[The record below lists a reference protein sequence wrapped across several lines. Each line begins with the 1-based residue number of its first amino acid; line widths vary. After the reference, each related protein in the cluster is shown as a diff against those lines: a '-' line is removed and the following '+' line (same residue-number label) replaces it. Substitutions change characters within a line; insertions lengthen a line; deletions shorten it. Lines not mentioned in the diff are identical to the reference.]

1 MNQPLFS
8 KFPHFL
14 HGGDYNPDQWLKN
27 PEIIDEDFRLFP
39 LANCNTVS
47 VGIFAWAAL
56 EPEEGVYRFDFLDD
70 IFDRAEKAG
79 MNIILATPSGARPHW
94 LAEQYPEVLRTNADR
109 TKNLFGGRHNHCYT
123 SPVYRDKTQAINRLL
138 AQRYGKRKPLIMWH
152 VSNEYSG
159 ECHCE
164 LCQKAFRQWLKE
176 RYGNDLDRL
185 NYEWWNNFWSH
196 TYTSWDQIESPS
208 PIGENRVH
216 ALSINWKRFVT
227 HQTVDFYRSEC
238 APLREITPDIP
249 VTTNLMGTYTGLDY
263 WKFAPYMD
271 IVSWDS
277 YPSWHI
283 GDDVKLAA
291 SESFVSDLNR
301 SMKGGKPYIL
311 MESTPSNTNWQK
323 IPRLKRPGMHSL
335 SSLHKIA
342 YGADSV
348 LYFQW
353 RKSRGS
359 SEKFH
364 GAVVDHVGHENTRV
378 FHDVSELG
386 EALSRMDEIVGS
398 TTRAEAAVI
407 YDWDNRWAIDDMQG
421 LGTSDKDYCGVCIDH
436 YTPLW
441 KNNVAVDVIDSEQ
454 DFSDY
459 KLLIAPMLYMVKK
472 GVGERIQE
480 FVENGGTFV
489 ATYASGMVNDDDLC
503 FLGGFPGPLS
513 NVLGIWSEEI
523 DTLTDSMKNSALT
536 ENSCPLLLKESY
548 DAFRYCDLVH
558 PRNAEVLMRFGS
570 DFYKGMPA
578 LTKNDF
584 GRGTAYYMAFENRQ
598 EFLEDFYSS
607 LIDQLKLKRDLTTPD
622 GVSARIRSNGNGDF
636 LFLMNFTNED
646 KTVDLAKNVFTD
658 ILTGDTKTGSIQLKP
673 YGVLVLK

>member
-1 MNQPLFS
+1 
-8 KFPHFL
+8 
-14 HGGDYNPDQWLKN
+14 
-27 PEIIDEDFRLFP
+27 
-39 LANCNTVS
+39 
-47 VGIFAWAAL
+47 
-56 EPEEGVYRFDFLDD
+56 
-70 IFDRAEKAG
+70 
-79 MNIILATPSGARPHW
+79 
-94 LAEQYPEVLRTNADR
+94 
-109 TKNLFGGRHNHCYT
+109 
-123 SPVYRDKTQAINRLL
+123 
-138 AQRYGKRKPLIMWH
+138 
-152 VSNEYSG
+152 
-159 ECHCE
+159 
-164 LCQKAFRQWLKE
+164 
-176 RYGNDLDRL
+176 
-185 NYEWWNNFWSH
+185 
-196 TYTSWDQIESPS
+196 
-208 PIGENRVH
+208 
-216 ALSINWKRFVT
+216 VT

-311 MESTPSNTNWQK
+311 MESTPSNTNWQE
-323 IPRLKRPGMHSL
+323 ISRLKRPGMHSL

-378 FHDVSELG
+378 FHDVSEVG

-407 YDWDNRWAIDDMQG
+407 YDWNNRWAIDDMQG
-421 LGTSDKDYCGVCIDH
+421 LGTRDKDYCGVCIDH

-472 GVGERIQE
+472 GVGKRIQE

-536 ENSCPLLLKESY
+536 ENSCPLSLKESY
-548 DAFRYCDLVH
+548 DAFRYCDLIH
-558 PRNAEVLMRFGS
+558 PRSAEVLMRFGS

>member
-1 MNQPLFS
+1 MGYPLFE
-8 KFPHFL
+8 KFPRFL
-14 HGGDYNPDQWLKN
+14 HGGDYNPDQWLNN

-56 EPEEGVYRFDFLDD
+56 EPAEGEYCFDFLDD

-79 MNIILATPSGARPHW
+79 MNIILATLSGARPHW
-94 LAEQYPEVLRTNADR
+94 LAEKYPEVLRTNADR
-109 TKNLFGGRHNHCYT
+109 TKNLFGGRHNHCFT
-123 SPVYRDKTQAINRLL
+123 SPIYREKTQKINQLL
-138 AQRYGKRKPLIMWH
+138 AKRYGHKKPLLMWH

-164 LCQKAFRQWLKE
+164 LCQKAFREWLKK
-176 RYGNDLDRL
+176 RYNNDLDRL
-185 NYEWWNNFWSH
+185 NYEWWNHFWSH

-208 PIGENRVH
+208 PLGENRVH
-216 ALSINWKRFVT
+216 ALNINWKRFVT
-227 HQTVDFYRSEC
+227 HQTVDFYRNEC
-238 APLREITPDIP
+238 VPLKKVTPDIP

-271 IVSWDS
+271 VISWDS
-277 YPSWHI
+277 YPSWHL
-283 GDDVKLAA
+283 GDDVKVAI

-301 SMKGGKPYIL
+301 SMKGGQPYIL
-311 MESTPSNTNWQK
+311 MESTPSNTNWQEV
-323 IPRLKRPGMHSL
+323 PRLKRPGMHLL
-335 SSLHKIA
+335 SSLHKVA

-364 GAVVDHVGHENTRV
+364 GAVVDHAGHENTRV
-378 FHDVSELG
+378 FRDVSEVG
-386 EALSRMDEIVGS
+386 EVLSRMDEVIGS
-398 TTRAEAAVI
+398 QTKAEAAVI

-421 LGTSDKDYCGVCIDH
+421 LGTRDKDYCGICTDH
-436 YTPLW
+436 YAPFW

-454 DFSDY
+454 DFSGY
-459 KLLIAPMLYMVKK
+459 RLLIAPMLYMVKK
-472 GVGERIQE
+472 GVGERIKE
-480 FVENGGTFV
+480 FVNNGGTFV

-513 NVLGIWSEEI
+513 EVLGIWSEEI
-523 DTLTDSMKNSALT
+523 DTLPDTVKNSAVT
-536 ENSCPLLLKESY
+536 DKDCPLSLKESY
-548 DAFRYCDLVH
+548 DAYRYCDLVH
-558 PRNAEVLMRFGS
+558 AQGAEVLMRFGS

-578 LTKNDF
+578 LTKNAY
-584 GRGTAYYMAFENRQ
+584 GRGAAYYMAFENRK
-598 EFLEDFYSS
+598 EFLDDFYSS
-607 LIDQLKLKRDLTTPD
+607 LIGQLGLKRDLVTPD
-622 GVSARIRSNGNGDF
+622 GVSARIRCNNNGTF
-636 LFLMNFTNED
+636 LFLMNFTNDRKIVALGE
-646 KTVDLAKNVFTD
+646 NCFTD
-658 ILTGDTKTGSIQLKP
+658 IISGDRKTGNIDLKP